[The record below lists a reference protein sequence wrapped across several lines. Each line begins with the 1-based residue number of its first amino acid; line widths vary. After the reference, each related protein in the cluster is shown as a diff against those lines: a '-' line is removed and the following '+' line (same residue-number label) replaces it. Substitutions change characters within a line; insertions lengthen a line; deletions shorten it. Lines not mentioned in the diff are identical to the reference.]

1 MAGYLPAAAAER
13 AAQYAALGL
22 SGPEALYR
30 DDLPAFFE
38 AIIASGRSSF
48 MYLQNVYARPDDQS
62 LSLALCLAE
71 ERLQGKGAWRIHGG
85 GFAGTIQAFVP
96 HGLLGQYQSVL
107 EGVFGQGA
115 CYVLN
120 IRNYGGIQVQEH
132 L

>member
-1 MAGYLPAAAAER
+1 MKNQNPILHT
-13 AAQYAALGL
+13 
-22 SGPEALYR
+22 PEGVRDIYGSEFVQKFELQQLLYR
-30 DDLPAFFE
+30 
-38 AIIASGRSSF
+38 
-48 MYLQNVYARPDDQS
+48 V
-62 LSLALCLAE
+62 LAG
-71 ERLQGKGAWRIHGG
+71 QGAWRLQGG